1 MIGVR
6 WIPLRR
12 RDFTQFHNYPRYRL
26 TVVWTV
32 SAGVVISLEITP
44 AKLSPRLLRII
55 SRSELETRPI
65 NIDSGRDSLVE
76 HEYLQLNN
84 DVV

>member
-1 MIGVR
+1 VKLLSVIMIGIR

-44 AKLSPRLLRII
+44 AKLSPRLLEILFC
-55 SRSELETRPI
+55 SEPVFTTAG
-65 NIDSGRDSLVE
+65 D
-76 HEYLQLNN
+76 
-84 DVV
+84 